1 MWAGTFR
8 SSMYSVMGDFP
19 LVHGEITA
27 ELPDAGT
34 GTGTGA
40 TEAWKEGVAVFGYR
54 GAYRNGERSE
64 FRFGYD
70 GADGQEIGIGIGGQV
85 GKCVAFK
92 GRSNVTR
99 QTIRFTVE
107 LKTTGVLKGHYE
119 SSSPEDSGSFV
130 MRSLNPEG
138 Q

>member
-8 SSMYSVMGDFP
+8 SSMYSVMGVVP

-27 ELPDAGT
+27 ELPTRAQAGP
-34 GTGTGA
+34 GTGA
-40 TEAWKEGVAVFGYR
+40 KEAWKEGVAVFGYR

-70 GADGQEIGIGIGGQV
+70 GADGIGMGEQV

-107 LKTTGVLKGHYE
+107 LKTPGVIKGHYE

-130 MRSLNPEG
+130 MRSLTSES